1 MHLLQFC
8 VTNQSLDSEED
19 ALNKPWRPIPSC
31 LMSVARAR
39 TLRWILLPSC
49 LFLSLCLG
57 AHCPSISLLL
67 ATLVYHE
74 LQLDAH
80 AVLRNF
86 CNAWGYAS
94 FNAGAAMIASG
105 TSYVF
110 LFQPISDLT
119 GRTPCGRSI
128 DAHHAHC
135 DLRRSQQPHH
145 SLNRPLS
152 GFP

>member
-1 MHLLQFC
+1 
-8 VTNQSLDSEED
+8 
-19 ALNKPWRPIPSC
+19 
-31 LMSVARAR
+31 MSVARAG
-39 TLRWILLPSC
+39 TLRWILLHSC

-57 AHCPSISLLL
+57 AQWPSISLVL
-67 ATLVYHE
+67 ATLAYHE
-74 LQLDAH
+74 LQFDSH
-80 AVLRNF
+80 VVLRNF

-110 LFQPISDLT
+110 LFQPTSDLT
-119 GRTPCGRSI
+119 GRTLCVRSI

-135 DLRRSQQPHH
+135 DLSCSQQSHYP
-145 SLNRPLS
+145 LNCPLS